1 MIAARQFRMTDRRKA
16 AAQGAPSERDVQ
28 NIDDFS
34 AKIADAVT
42 LLRKEITAI
51 NEGNLNV
58 VSELFDEKSSMLK
71 WLELRMPLVEP
82 FMKGDVALT
91 RKLPDR
97 LAEFKKVV
105 EENST
110 LLSRMATA
118 AGTVAREIEKATQ
131 RHSLN
136 GLYGK
141 SGQKI
146 SDQKIE
152 KLTIDREF

>member
-1 MIAARQFRMTDRRKA
+1 MIAARKFKMSDRRKA
-16 AAQGAPSERDVQ
+16 AASGVPSAQDIE
-28 NIDDFS
+28 NIDAFTV
-34 AKIADAVT
+34 KIGDAVS

-58 VSELFDEKSSMLK
+58 VTDLYDEKSNILK

-82 FMKGDVALT
+82 FMKGDIALT

-97 LAEFKKVV
+97 LAEFKQVV
-105 EENST
+105 QENST

-136 GLYGK
+136 GLYGQT
-141 SGQKI
+141 GQKI
-146 SDQKIE
+146 SDQNRE
-152 KLTIDREF
+152 KLTVDREF

>member
-1 MIAARQFRMTDRRKA
+1 MIAARQFKMSDRRKA
-16 AAQGAPSERDVQ
+16 AAQGAPTERDVQ
-28 NIDDFS
+28 NIDDFT
-34 AKIADAVT
+34 AKIGDAVT
-42 LLRKEITAI
+42 LLRTEITAI

-58 VSELFDEKSSMLK
+58 VTELFEEKSSILK

-82 FMKGDVALT
+82 FMKGDLALT

-97 LAEFKKVV
+97 LSEFQDVV
-105 EENST
+105 AENSS

-146 SDQKIE
+146 SDAKTE